1 MGIEIDCAYK
11 TWIKEPQ
18 ILYRPKIDDKIP
30 FESDTDEYI
39 YYNTLMNIGCLSY
52 FEKFINPLFD
62 KESLEI
68 YKEPSI
74 EFIDKIKDMPD
85 SELKLWFLKHKNKMI
100 FTDYKYFYVA
110 SDVESYI
117 LNRWIGK
124 DYIPIQEDGKTL
136 YMAIV
141 NLNHLYGL
149 NLYDSIISSE
159 ELFYYDENDE
169 DSKRIDNK
177 ITKNIVYL
185 LNDIDDYLS
194 KVKNG
199 IIKSSNNDRFFEDR
213 NERLLIIRDIV
224 KQGAKM
230 VYSF

>member
-30 FESDTDEYI
+30 FESDTDEYF
-39 YYNTLMNIGCLSY
+39 YYNTFMNIGCLSY

-85 SELKLWFLKHKNKMI
+85 SELKLWFLKYKDKMI

-110 SDVESYI
+110 SDIESYI
-117 LNRWIGK
+117 LNRWEGK
-124 DYIPIQEDGKTL
+124 DYIPIQEDGKAL
-136 YMAIV
+136 YMAIA
-141 NLNHLYGL
+141 NSNHLYGL

-159 ELFYYDENDE
+159 ELFYYDENDV
-169 DSKRIDNK
+169 DSKRIDDK
-177 ITKNIVYL
+177 IKKNIAYL
-185 LNDIDDYLS
+185 LNDIDNYLN

-199 IIKSSNNDRFFEDR
+199 IIKRNNNDQFFEDR